1 MTGPPLARSGVDRAA
16 HRRADQRWLDD
27 AWQRAKVLLIDP
39 AGRTLCVLPG
49 ADDPDRVRA
58 GNAAPGQQ
66 PAPGQQQPV
75 PGQQQPAPD
84 REASGPEVV
93 FLDPADAPD
102 GDRLFLGVEAG
113 EVPYFAV
120 VTDLPPR
127 SGATPVTL
135 REVGAVLD
143 DRDAGLFVTAAALAR
158 WHAAHRY
165 APATGE
171 PTRVA
176 DGGWLRVD
184 STGTQ
189 LFPRTDPA
197 VIVLV
202 HDGAP
207 GPEGR
212 CLLGH
217 NTAWRGRT
225 GRRRFFSTLAGFV
238 EPGESA
244 ESAVV
249 REIREEVGVE
259 VSGLAY
265 VGSQAWPFPASLMLG
280 FFASADPDRPVRPDG
295 AEIAEAR
302 WFTRA
307 EIAALLADPATVP
320 AGMGPRVAA
329 TAGAASARSPGD
341 PSPPAISLPGPASIA
356 HHLIR
361 TWCQRPAGNDGSAAR
376 R

>member
-1 MTGPPLARSGVDRAA
+1 VDRAA
-16 HRRADQRWLDD
+16 HRRTDRRWLDA
-27 AWQRAKVLLIDP
+27 AWQRARVLLIDST
-39 AGRTLCVLPG
+39 GRSLCILPR
-49 ADDPDRVRA
+49 PDAPGQVRA
-58 GNAAPGQQ
+58 GGGAPFQDV
-66 PAPGQQQPV
+66 A
-75 PGQQQPAPD
+75 
-84 REASGPEVV
+84 EPEVV

-102 GDRLFLGVEAG
+102 GDRMFLGVDAEDT
-113 EVPYFAV
+113 PYFAV
-120 VTDLPPR
+120 VADLPPLD
-127 SGATPVTL
+127 GATPVTL
-135 REVGAVLD
+135 REVGAVLG

-171 PTRVA
+171 PTRMA

-202 HDGAP
+202 QDGVP

-225 GRRRFFSTLAGFV
+225 GGRRFYSTLAGFV

-244 ESAVV
+244 EAAVV
-249 REIREEVGVE
+249 GEVREEVGVE
-259 VSGLAY
+259 VAELTY

-280 FFASADPDRPVRPDG
+280 FTGLADPALPLCPDG

-302 WFTRA
+302 WFSRA
-307 EIAALLADPATVP
+307 EIAALLADPVATP
-320 AGMGPRVAA
+320 AGTPPRSGAA
-329 TAGAASARSPGD
+329 TGPGPGRASAA
-341 PSPPAISLPGPASIA
+341 PAAPEVTLPGPASIA
-356 HHLIR
+356 HHLIGG
-361 TWCQRPAGNDGSAAR
+361 WCHRPARDEGDGAR